1 MIVLNTETMSWEKP
15 KAIGTPPLNR
25 YGHTTISIG
34 PHLLIFG
41 SDHLLNFILL
51 FLGGWEYSR
60 ATNEVVVLRD
70 LNVGGNAPMN
80 SNKLQR

>member
-1 MIVLNTETMSWEKP
+1 MSWEKP

-41 SDHLLNFILL
+41 RFYLKNNSKI
-51 FLGGWEYSR
+51 GGWEYSR
-60 ATNEVVVLRD
+60 ATFNH
-70 LNVGGNAPMN
+70 MIFY
-80 SNKLQR
+80 